1 MSSYFLSPSDSMDNT
16 YTVNLD
22 YETSLEYSDFY
33 RKVKDEIFKYVIQHF
48 KPYTSDEPSYGA
60 AFIDLQQNSICN
72 KNIFST
78 FTSIQALSPQD
89 YKYGRAF
96 YPSSTSITFYRVT
109 PSVEEFNENTASNY
123 FDVDEVWRD
132 ELRGKI

>member
-1 MSSYFLSPSDSMDNT
+1 MSSYFLSPSDSIDNT

-22 YETSLEYSDFY
+22 YCDSQLYNDLYS
-33 RKVKDEIFKYVIQHF
+33 KVKAEIFKYVIQHF
-48 KPYTSDEPSYGA
+48 KPYTSDEESYGSV
-60 AFIDLQQNSICN
+60 FVDLQQNSICN
-72 KNIFST
+72 RNIFSV
-78 FTSIQALSPQD
+78 FTEIQTLNPQD

-96 YPSSTSITFYRVT
+96 YPSSTSLTFYRIT
-109 PSVEEFNENTASNY
+109 PSVEEFNESTASNY

>member
-1 MSSYFLSPSDSMDNT
+1 MPSYFLSPSDNINTT

-22 YETSLEYSDFY
+22 YRNSQVYNSLYD
-33 RKVKDEIFKYVIQHF
+33 KVKNEIFKYVTQHF
-48 KPYTSDEPSYGA
+48 KPYTSDEKSYGGV
-60 AFIDLQQNSICN
+60 FIDLQQNSICN
-72 KNIFST
+72 RNITNT
-78 FTSIQALSPQD
+78 FALIQMLDPQD

-96 YPSSTSITFYRVT
+96 YPSSTSLTFYRVT
-109 PSVEEFNENTASNY
+109 PSVEEFNEVTASNY